1 MMNQK
6 SLATGGSQAEFQI
19 KLKSLLAVFVVIFT
33 FISCKGQSAAGT
45 QQIAAATPSAVVN
58 NSAVAPQNSYADV
71 VERVS
76 PAVVTINSTRA
87 VRTSSQRNP
96 LFDDPRFREFFGD
109 RMPQQQRPQTGLGS
123 GVIVSPDGYILTNN
137 HVVEDSDRVTVDLN
151 NRRTVTAKVVGT
163 DPATDLAVLKIE
175 ENNLPVLPL
184 GNSDRVRVGDVAL
197 AIGNQLGICQTVTA
211 VIVSAK
217 GRTTGVGDGGFEDF
231 IQTDA
236 PINRGNSGGAL
247 INTNGE
253 LIGINSQILSPTGTS
268 IGIGFAIPSN
278 LAKSVMDQL
287 VKGGK
292 VRRSVLGVV
301 VQPINS
307 DLAES
312 LNLKDV
318 RGVIVST
325 LQPESAAAQ
334 AGLRVGDVITVL
346 NGTPVNEPNSFRNQ
360 IASQAPGTEITLSVL
375 RDGRDQQLKAR
386 LTERTEEVARD
397 GASPEGE
404 PGKSGES
411 AGRLGLSVE
420 PLTPEVATRLNLKAG
435 TQGVVVSD
443 LDETGPA
450 AEAGIRDGDVIE
462 RVNNKPVLSIADLRT
477 AVQASGTRPVL
488 MLVSRRNASLFLTVR
503 PRQQQ

>member
-1 MMNQK
+1 MNQR
-6 SLATGGSQAEFQI
+6 SLATGGSQVDFQT
-19 KLKSLLAVFVVIFT
+19 KLKSSLAVFVVLFT
-33 FISCKGQSAAGT
+33 FIACKGQSAIGT
-45 QQIAAATPSAVVN
+45 QQIVAATPSAVVN
-58 NSAVAPQNSYADV
+58 NSAVAAQNSYADV

-96 LFDDPRFREFFGD
+96 LFDDPRFRDFFGD

-137 HVVEDSDRVTVDLN
+137 HVVEDSDRVTVDLS

-175 ENNLPVLPL
+175 ENNLSVLPL
-184 GNSDRVRVGDVAL
+184 GNSDNVRVGDVAL
-197 AIGNQLGICQTVTA
+197 AIGNPLGIGQTVTA
-211 VIVSAK
+211 GIVSAK

-247 INTNGE
+247 INTSGE
-253 LIGINSQILSPTGTS
+253 LIGINSQILSPTGGS

-292 VRRSVLGVV
+292 VRRSVLGVSL
-301 VQPINS
+301 QPINS

-312 LNLKDV
+312 LNLKEV
-318 RGVIVST
+318 RGAIITSVQSD
-325 LQPESAAAQ
+325 SAAAR
-334 AGLRVGDVITVL
+334 AGLRVSDTIIML
-346 NGTPVNEPNSFRNQ
+346 NGTPVNDFNSFRNQ
-360 IASQAPGTEITLSVL
+360 IAAQTPGTEVTLSVL
-375 RDGRDQQLKAR
+375 RDGREQQLKAR

-397 GASPEGE
+397 GGSPESG
-404 PGKSGES
+404 PGRSSES

-420 PLTPEVATRLNLKAG
+420 PLTPELATRLNLKAG

-443 LDETGPA
+443 LDENGPA
-450 AEAGIRDGDVIE
+450 SEAGIREGDVIE
-462 RVNNKPVLSIADLRT
+462 RVNNQPVLSIADLRT
-477 AVQASGTRPVL
+477 AVQASGTRPAL
-488 MLVSRRNASLFLTVR
+488 MLVNRRGTPLFLTVR
-503 PRQQQ
+503 PRQQ